1 MKSKLV
7 IGTAN
12 FGQSYGAGK
21 YKTKLSFRRI
31 KEILI
36 YANKHGIKSLDTAH
50 SYGNAE
56 KIIGKLNFKTYKV
69 LTKLPKLPKNLFSN
83 DQNLINPLNGKQFH
97 SIKWKTKSH

>member
-12 FGQSYGAGK
+12 FGQSYGVGVNNLQQIKEIFSAVQN
-21 YKTKLSFRRI
+21 KTKLF
-31 KEILI
+31 
-36 YANKHGIKSLDTAH
+36 
-50 SYGNAE
+50 
-56 KIIGKLNFKTYKV
+56 
-69 LTKLPKLPKNLFSN
+69 PKNLFSN